1 MAIVIRM
8 PEVLAGAAE
17 AVISQWMIQEG
28 QDVAVGDT
36 LAEIETEKA
45 NVDYQAEEQ
54 GTLARVL
61 IKPGETVE
69 VGAPIAV
76 FAAAGDTD
84 DDIEAA
90 LAAAGGGAD
99 GSPAAPPAAETPAAP
114 EPAPTPEPADAA
126 PSEPV
131 STPAAEPAAA
141 SAAPP
146 TPGGRIFASP
156 LVRKRAR
163 EAGIDLTQVTGTG
176 PGGRIVKKDL
186 ESFTPPAA
194 APTVAPT
201 QTPAPT
207 PAPAY
212 PAAATGEAGYTDRPH
227 SGMRRAIARRLTE
240 SKTTVPH
247 FYVTADCRV
256 ERLLQARTE
265 MNEATGV
272 KVSVNDWVMK
282 AVAVAL
288 MEVPDANVIW
298 TDEALRYFNRADI
311 AVAVAIEG
319 GLLTPV
325 LRGVESMS
333 LTQINAEV
341 NRLAAKAREGS
352 ISQAEIEGGSFSVS
366 NLGMYGTDAFQAI
379 LNPPQ
384 SGILAVGAARDA
396 VVVEDGE
403 LVAGKVMTV
412 NLSADHR
419 AVDGALA
426 AEWMKA
432 FRHYIEHPLA
442 LLA

>member
-76 FAAAGDTD
+76 FAAAGDSD

-90 LAAAGGGAD
+90 LAAAGGSAEAAPTLEPAAEA
-99 GSPAAPPAAETPAAP
+99 PAAPTPPA
-114 EPAPTPEPADAA
+114 TPEPVATPAT
-126 PSEPV
+126 EPV
-131 STPAAEPAAA
+131 ASPAAEPAPATSPA
-141 SAAPP
+141 
-146 TPGGRIFASP
+146 PGGRIYASP

-163 EAGIDLTQVTGTG
+163 EAGIDLSQVTGTG

-194 APTVAPT
+194 APAAAA
-201 QTPAPT
+201 TPAPT
-207 PAPAY
+207 PAY
-212 PAAATGEAGYTDRPH
+212 PAPANGEAGYTDRPH
-227 SGMRRAIARRLTE
+227 TGMRRAIARRLTE

-256 ERLLQARTE
+256 EKLLAARSE

-282 AVAVAL
+282 AVATAL

-341 NRLAAKAREGS
+341 NRLATKAREGS

-366 NLGMYGTDAFQAI
+366 NLGMYGTDSFQAI

-432 FRHYIEHPLA
+432 FRHYIENPLA

>member
-90 LAAAGGGAD
+90 LAAAGGSAD
-99 GSPAAPPAAETPAAP
+99 AAPTAEPAAETPAAP
-114 EPAPTPEPADAA
+114 APPATPEPVA
-126 PSEPV
+126 
-131 STPAAEPAAA
+131 TPAAESAA
-141 SAAPP
+141 SSVAEPAPATP
-146 TPGGRIFASP
+146 PAPGGRIYASP

-163 EAGIDLTQVTGTG
+163 EAGIDLSQVTGTG

-194 APTVAPT
+194 APAAAA
-201 QTPAPT
+201 TPA

-212 PAAATGEAGYTDRPH
+212 PAPVSGEAGYTDRPH
-227 SGMRRAIARRLTE
+227 TGMRRAIARRLTE

-256 ERLLQARTE
+256 EKLLAARSD

-282 AVAVAL
+282 AVATAL

-341 NRLAAKAREGS
+341 NRLATKAREGS

-366 NLGMYGTDAFQAI
+366 NLGMYGTDSFQAI

>member
-8 PEVLAGAAE
+8 PEVLAGAVE
-17 AVISQWMIQEG
+17 AVLSQWMIQEG
-28 QDVAVGDT
+28 QEVSVGDT

-54 GTLARVL
+54 GTLARIL
-61 IKPGETVE
+61 ISPGDTVE

-84 DDIEAA
+84 EDIDAA
-90 LAAAGGGAD
+90 LAAAGAGGGAPATPVVD
-99 GSPAAPPAAETPAAP
+99 APAPAEAPEAPAPAATEAAP
-114 EPAPTPEPADAA
+114 A
-126 PSEPV
+126 PSVEPSGPV
-131 STPAAEPAAA
+131 
-141 SAAPP
+141 PP
-146 TPGGRIFASP
+146 VAGGRIFASP

-186 ESFTPPAA
+186 EAFTATA
-194 APTVAPT
+194 
-201 QTPAPT
+201 PAPT
-207 PAPAY
+207 PTPAPVH
-212 PAAATGEAGYTDRPH
+212 ATATPSSPVNADADFTDRPH
-227 SGMRRAIARRLTE
+227 TGMRRAIARRLTE

-256 ERLLQARTE
+256 EKLLAARTE

-272 KVSVNDWVMK
+272 KVSVNDWVIK
-282 AVAVAL
+282 AAAKAL
-288 MEVPDANVIW
+288 VDVPDANVIW
-298 TDEALRYFNRADI
+298 TDDALRYFSRVDI
-311 AVAVAIEG
+311 SIAVAIEG

-333 LTQINAEV
+333 LTEINAQV
-341 NRLAAKAREGS
+341 NALATKAREGS
-352 ISQAEIEGGSFSVS
+352 ISQAEIEGGSFSIS

-384 SGILAVGAARDA
+384 SGILAVGGARDA
-396 VVVEDGE
+396 VVAEDGE
-403 LVAGKVMTV
+403 LVAGKIMTV

>member
-90 LAAAGGGAD
+90 LAAAGGSAD
-99 GSPAAPPAAETPAAP
+99 AAPTAEPAADAPAAPP
-114 EPAPTPEPADAA
+114 PTPEPVA
-126 PSEPV
+126 
-131 STPAAEPAAA
+131 TPAAEPAASSEA
-141 SAAPP
+141 EPAPATP
-146 TPGGRIFASP
+146 PAPGGRIYASP

-163 EAGIDLTQVTGTG
+163 EAGIDLSQVTGTG

-194 APTVAPT
+194 APAAAA
-201 QTPAPT
+201 TPA

-212 PAAATGEAGYTDRPH
+212 PAPVSGEAGYTDRPH
-227 SGMRRAIARRLTE
+227 TGMRRAIARRLTE

-256 ERLLQARTE
+256 EKLLAARSE

-282 AVAVAL
+282 AVATAL

-341 NRLAAKAREGS
+341 NRLATKAREGS

-366 NLGMYGTDAFQAI
+366 NLGMYGTDSFQAI

-432 FRHYIEHPLA
+432 FRHYIENPLA

>member
-1 MAIVIRM
+1 MATVIRM

-28 QDVAVGDT
+28 QEVAVGDT

-54 GTLARVL
+54 GRLARVL

-90 LAAAGGGAD
+90 LAAAGGAD
-99 GSPAAPPAAETPAAP
+99 APAAAATEPAPTAEATPAPAAETHAP
-114 EPAPTPEPADAA
+114 SSPTPPPAP
-126 PSEPV
+126 
-131 STPAAEPAAA
+131 AEP
-141 SAAPP
+141 SPVVQN
-146 TPGGRIFASP
+146 GGRIYASP

-163 EAGIDLTQVTGTG
+163 ESGIDLSQVTGTG

-186 ESFTPPAA
+186 ESFTPAAPAA
-194 APTVAPT
+194 PAAPAS
-201 QTPAPT
+201 TPAT
-207 PAPAY
+207 PAPA
-212 PAAATGEAGYTDRPH
+212 PAYSQAATGEAGYTDRPH
-227 SGMRRAIARRLTE
+227 TGMRRAIARRLTE

-256 ERLLQARTE
+256 EKLLEARTQ

-282 AVAVAL
+282 AVAKAL

-298 TDEALRYFNRADI
+298 TDEALRFFNRADI
-311 AVAVAIEG
+311 AVAVAVEG

-333 LTQINAEV
+333 LTQINHEV
-341 NRLAAKAREGS
+341 TRLATKAREGA

-396 VVVEDGE
+396 VVVKNGE

-432 FRHYIEHPLA
+432 FRHYIENPLA

>member
-8 PEVLAGAAE
+8 PEVLAGAVE
-17 AVISQWMIQEG
+17 AVLSQWMMQEG
-28 QDVAVGDT
+28 SEVSVGDT

-54 GTLARVL
+54 GRLARVL
-61 IKPGETVE
+61 VGPGDTVE

-76 FAAAGDTD
+76 FAAPGDTD
-84 DDIEAA
+84 DDIDAA
-90 LAAAGGGAD
+90 LAAAGIGQASGGSEPSAAAPAD
-99 GSPAAPPAAETPAAP
+99 EPAEAPTVDPQETPKGAPAEPSPAQSGPVPP
-114 EPAPTPEPADAA
+114 
-126 PSEPV
+126 V
-131 STPAAEPAAA
+131 
-141 SAAPP
+141 
-146 TPGGRIFASP
+146 PGGRIYASP

-163 EAGIDLTQVTGTG
+163 EAGIDLSQVTGTG

-186 ESFTPPAA
+186 DAVAASGTAAQGTSAPAHSAVA
-194 APTVAPT
+194 APTV
-201 QTPAPT
+201 
-207 PAPAY
+207 
-212 PAAATGEAGYTDRPH
+212 PAAAMVSGDAEYTDRPH
-227 SGMRRAIARRLTE
+227 SGMRKAIARRLTE

-247 FYVTADCRV
+247 FYVSADCRV
-256 ERLLQARTE
+256 EKLLAARTE

-272 KVSVNDWVMK
+272 KISVNDWVIK
-282 AVAVAL
+282 AVAKAML
-288 MEVPDANVIW
+288 DVPDANVIW
-298 TDEALRYFNRADI
+298 REDALRYFNRVDI
-311 AVAVAIEG
+311 AIAVSVEG

-325 LRGVESMS
+325 LRGVEAMGLTEINSQVNS
-333 LTQINAEV
+333 LAS
-341 NRLAAKAREGS
+341 KAREGR
-352 ISQAEIEGGSFSVS
+352 ITQAEIEGGSFSIS

-396 VVVEDGE
+396 AVVEQGS
-403 LVAGKVMTV
+403 LVAGKIMTV

>member
-76 FAAAGDTD
+76 FAAAGDSD

-90 LAAAGGGAD
+90 LAAAS
-99 GSPAAPPAAETPAAP
+99 GSAEAAPTAEPAAEAPAAPTPPPTPEPAA
-114 EPAPTPEPADAA
+114 APTPEPAGAQ
-126 PSEPV
+126 
-131 STPAAEPAAA
+131 AAEPA
-141 SAAPP
+141 
-146 TPGGRIFASP
+146 PGGRIYASP

-163 EAGIDLTQVTGTG
+163 EAGIELSQVTGTG

-186 ESFTPPAA
+186 ESFTPPTA
-194 APTVAPT
+194 APAATAAP
-201 QTPAPT
+201 A

-212 PAAATGEAGYTDRPH
+212 PAAVSGEAEYTDRPH
-227 SGMRRAIARRLTE
+227 TGMRRAIARRLTE

-256 ERLLQARTE
+256 EKLLAARSE

-282 AVAVAL
+282 AVATAL

-341 NRLAAKAREGS
+341 NRLATKAREGS

-366 NLGMYGTDAFQAI
+366 NLGMYGTDSFQAI

-432 FRHYIEHPLA
+432 FRHYIENPLA